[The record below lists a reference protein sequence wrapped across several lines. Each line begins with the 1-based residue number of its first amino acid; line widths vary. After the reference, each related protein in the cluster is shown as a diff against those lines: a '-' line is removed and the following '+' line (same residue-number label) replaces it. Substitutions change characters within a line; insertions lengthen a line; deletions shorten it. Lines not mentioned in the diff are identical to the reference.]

1 MRTFNQSNMEF
12 PEIKRSDK
20 ERLLKLY
27 SSDVI
32 KFERISG
39 RCFKDYKEI

>member
-1 MRTFNQSNMEF
+1 MMF

-27 SSDVI
+27 LSDI
-32 KFERISG
+32 EKFEIIS
-39 RCFKDYKEI
+39 RRNFKDYKVN